1 MKMEGPKSENAADLT
16 SKETLI
22 KRYKLKPIWRLFM
35 IVNLGLGAYMFVKP
49 KKKTTSKE
57 ANRDVGNDKV
67 PVEAFLQPS
76 ATSIP
81 ERPPP
86 PVVLEER
93 ERVPEDQQHDLLKW
107 ILEEKR
113 KVKPRDLEEKKRI
126 DEEKAILKHFIRAKS
141 NPSL

>member
-1 MKMEGPKSENAADLT
+1 
-16 SKETLI
+16 
-22 KRYKLKPIWRLFM
+22 
-35 IVNLGLGAYMFVKP
+35 MFVKP

>member
-67 PVEAFLQPS
+67 PVEAFLQAS

-126 DEEKAILKHFIRAKS
+126 DEEKAILKHFIRANS
-141 NPSL
+141 